1 MLGAYHGRIVGARSR
16 ASGRSRKEH
25 LKGGTRPRAM
35 RETFGALLITV
46 LLVGAACGNAESSSP
61 PGGQP
66 RPDSPVTSTPGTDE
80 PDPSVGKAMLVKPR
94 AGQSDVRKV
103 GFEKAK
109 VLGPRKLKVFFW
121 SGVEPCQ
128 VLDHVAVSYHRKE
141 VIVRLFEG
149 YDPSAKDQACIE
161 IAVYKATVVRLEE
174 PLGDRKIVDG
184 AIGTD

>member
-1 MLGAYHGRIVGARSR
+1 
-16 ASGRSRKEH
+16 
-25 LKGGTRPRAM
+25 
-35 RETFGALLITV
+35 
-46 LLVGAACGNAESSSP
+46 
-61 PGGQP
+61 
-66 RPDSPVTSTPGTDE
+66 
-80 PDPSVGKAMLVKPR
+80 MLVKPR